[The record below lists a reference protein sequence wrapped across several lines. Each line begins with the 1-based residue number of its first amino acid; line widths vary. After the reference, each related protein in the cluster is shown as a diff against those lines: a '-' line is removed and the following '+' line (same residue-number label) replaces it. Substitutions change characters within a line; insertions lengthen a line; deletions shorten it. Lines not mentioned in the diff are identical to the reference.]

1 MSRIW
6 LRVGSWNLRLSGW
19 VGEVDHK
26 KISSADVDFGSKS
39 EVLEKYREK
48 LAHKPGY
55 YVRSY

>member
-1 MSRIW
+1 M
-6 LRVGSWNLRLSGW
+6 LSGW